1 VPGASATPSVQIA
14 RASTWPMPAMI
25 AHQPSQLGRD
35 LAETMIRPAQSE
47 IAPVATQLF
56 ANDRLPRSKA

>member
-1 VPGASATPSVQIA
+1 
-14 RASTWPMPAMI
+14 MPAMI